1 MFGGSWVSGIRQ
13 SPAESYSAWIRRV
26 FAPHPA
32 FAILRDPMAVDNS
45 GSPADILQ
53 MRAMVSKI
61 VAEAK
66 GGGMV

>member
-1 MFGGSWVSGIRQ
+1 
-13 SPAESYSAWIRRV
+13 
-26 FAPHPA
+26 
-32 FAILRDPMAVDNS
+32 MAVDNS

-53 MRAMVSKI
+53 MRATVSKI